1 MSVVLQIENL
11 SKEYRLGLIGHG
23 TLYRDLQSLWA
34 KMLNKEDPN
43 TLLGTNKPNVKGK
56 FLALDNINLE
66 VNSGEVLGIIG
77 LNGAGKSTLLKI
89 ISRVTTPSNGCIKAK
104 GKISSLLEVGTG
116 FHFELTGRENIFLNG
131 AINGMSKREVSKKL
145 DEIVDFAGIETFL
158 DTPVKRYSSGMH
170 IRLGFAVA
178 AYLEPDIL
186 VVDEVLAVGD
196 AAFQKKAINKME
208 EASKKSGR
216 TVLFV
221 SHNMEAVKNF
231 CTKTLLIKDGKINKI
246 GNTHKVINHYLN
258 EFIGQSITN
267 SEILYKRDQN
277 KIFQILKLSLMDS
290 QRENTTSINRELP
303 FILSFDYLVSQSVK
317 SLQANVSIT
326 THGSQNGVQ
335 DNTIVFQWSEQ
346 HYNKYKYNNQK
357 VSKDKGT
364 YRVEIEIPGYLLNS
378 GSYKFTV
385 GLSYAGNMYEF
396 IKVGIIFQLYD
407 SDTSHTL
414 KTGRSAGL
422 LGMPLNWKERKINI
436 N

>member
-34 KMLNKEDPN
+34 KILNKEDPN
-43 TLLGTNKPNVKGK
+43 SLLGVNKLNVKGK
-56 FLALDNINLE
+56 FLALDNINLK

-89 ISRVTTPSNGCIKAK
+89 ISRITTPSSGSIKVK

-131 AINGMSKREVSKKL
+131 AINGMSNIEVSKKL
-145 DEIVDFAGIETFL
+145 DEIVDFAGVETFL

-170 IRLGFAVA
+170 VRLGFAVA

-196 AAFQKKAINKME
+196 ASFQKKAINKME
-208 EASKKSGR
+208 DVSKKSGR

-221 SHNMEAVKNF
+221 SHNMEAVRNF
-231 CTKTLLIKDGKINKI
+231 CTKTLLLKDGKINKI
-246 GNTHKVINHYLN
+246 GDTHKIINHYLN
-258 EFIGQSITN
+258 EFSGQNITN
-267 SEILYKRDQN
+267 SEILFKRDQN
-277 KIFQILKLSLMDS
+277 KIFQILKMSVMDGE
-290 QRENTTSINRELP
+290 RENTTSIDRKLP
-303 FILSFDYLVSQSVK
+303 FTLSFDYLVSQSAK

-326 THGSQNGVQ
+326 THGPQNGVQ
-335 DNTIVFQWSEQ
+335 DDTIVFQWSEQ
-346 HYNKYKYNNQK
+346 HYNKYKYNNQE

-364 YRVEIEIPGYLLNS
+364 YRVEIEVPGYLLNS
-378 GSYKFTV
+378 GLYKFTIN
-385 GLSYAGNMYEF
+385 LAYAGTLYES
-396 IKVGIIFQLYD
+396 IKVGIIFELYD
-407 SDTSHTL
+407 SDTSHAL
-414 KTGRSAGL
+414 KSGRSSGL
-422 LGMPLNWKERKINI
+422 LGMPLNWNERKINI